1 VRYTRCGSHRLGN
14 GSHPRWRPRLAS
26 GIAGAQSDISI
37 DHFERL
43 YRRQRAF
50 LKAVL
55 PQLNPPDALALRHQ
69 TGQLV
74 RRVRRLN
81 SLGRRKGTALAV
93 AAACTDLLGSLEAWF
108 GEIQQLAHRLTTAE
122 LPAQARL
129 ALTQLQAALVT
140 QAN

>member
-1 VRYTRCGSHRLGN
+1 MWLAQTREWLAPAMAPTAGLWDSWSAVRYLN
-14 GSHPRWRPRLAS
+14 
-26 GIAGAQSDISI
+26 

-108 GEIQQLAHRLTTAE
+108 GEIQQHTHRLTTAE
-122 LPAQARL
+122 LPPQARL